1 LDNCTGVVYL
11 ACGHMYCLASNL
23 LALDIGA
30 DSNIGRVGP
39 SHGGGSNSVGTVASK
54 RGSNMGVGKRRGNN
68 VVVCGQ
74 GCGNMVV
81 GGGHRG
87 SNSSDGRGSKI
98 SGQRGSKL
106 AVGSSQRGST
116 IEEGGVS
123 LSLSLTLANVM
134 SVVEPIVFVRVDKRG
149 CSIGCSICGQRGS
162 NSSDSRGSNIWR

>member
-74 GCGNMVV
+74 GCGN
-81 GGGHRG
+81 
-87 SNSSDGRGSKI
+87 SSDGRGSKV
-98 SGQRGSKL
+98 SGQRGSKM
-106 AVGSSQRGST
+106 AVGSSQRGSAV
-116 IEEGGVS
+116 EEGGVS

-134 SVVEPIVFVRVDKRG
+134 SVVEPVVGVDKRG
-149 CSIGCSICGQRGS
+149 GSIGGSICGQRGS
-162 NSSDSRGSNIWR
+162 NSSDSRGSNSSDSRGSNIWR

>member
-1 LDNCTGVVYL
+1 MELDNCTGVVYL

-68 VVVCGQ
+68 VVVCG
-74 GCGNMVV
+74 
-81 GGGHRG
+81 HRG

-98 SGQRGSKL
+98 SSQRGSKMV
-106 AVGSSQRGST
+106 VGSSQRHST
-116 IEEGGVS
+116 VEEGGVS

-134 SVVEPIVFVRVDKRG
+134 SVVEPVVRVDKRG
-149 CSIGCSICGQRGS
+149 GSIGGSICGQRGS
-162 NSSDSRGSNIWR
+162 NSSDSRGSNSSDSRGSNI

>member
-1 LDNCTGVVYL
+1 MELDNCTGVVYL
-11 ACGHMYCLASNL
+11 ACGQMNCLASNWL
-23 LALDIGA
+23 STDIGA

-68 VVVCGQ
+68 VL
-74 GCGNMVV
+74 V

-134 SVVEPIVFVRVDKRG
+134 SVVEPVVGVDKRG
-149 CSIGCSICGQRGS
+149 GSIGGSISGQRG
-162 NSSDSRGSNIWR
+162 